1 MDIKNKN
8 VVITGGT
15 DGLGL
20 SLVKLFLTKSAIV
33 HVISKDPEKLNAMEK
48 EINNNSLHVYT
59 ADVSD
64 FNKVVKAC
72 SGIRGVDVL
81 INNAGIWLEGLLDEN
96 KYEDIS
102 KVIDVNLKGPIYVTK
117 ALLPKLKSSPE
128 AHIINVSS
136 TSGLKGVA
144 KQSVYV
150 SSKMGLRGF
159 TETLKD
165 DFAGSNIKVSGFYP
179 GGMKTRLFEKF
190 GTLRDNQK
198 WMNTDK
204 IANIILFMVEQD
216 DTMVIRDM
224 VVTKRVK

>member
-1 MDIKNKN
+1 MDIEDKH

-20 SLVKLFLTKSAIV
+20 SLVKLFLAKSAIV
-33 HVISKDPEKLNAMEK
+33 HVISKDPEKLKALEK
-48 EINNNSLHVYT
+48 ELNNKLLHVYT

-64 FNKVVKAC
+64 FNQVVKAC
-72 SGIRGVDVL
+72 SEIWKVDVV
-81 INNAGIWLEGLLDEN
+81 INNAGIWLEGLLDEY

-117 ALLPKLKSSPE
+117 ALLPKLKSSPD
-128 AHIINVSS
+128 AHIINISS

-150 SSKMGLRGF
+150 SSKMGLKGF

-165 DFAGSNIKVSGFYP
+165 DLVGSNIKVSGFYHSP
-179 GGMKTRLFEKF
+179 S
-190 GTLRDNQK
+190 
-198 WMNTDK
+198 
-204 IANIILFMVEQD
+204 
-216 DTMVIRDM
+216 
-224 VVTKRVK
+224 